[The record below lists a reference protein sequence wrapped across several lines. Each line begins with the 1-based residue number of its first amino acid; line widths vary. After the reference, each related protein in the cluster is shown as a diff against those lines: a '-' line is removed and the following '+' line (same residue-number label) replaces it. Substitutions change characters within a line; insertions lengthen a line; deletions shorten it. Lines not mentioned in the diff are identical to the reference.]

1 MQFAPPW
8 SASLWES
15 TPWKL
20 FAKCC
25 RGCHHPW
32 GEHAR
37 GTIVHGSPRRGGI
50 SRGLVPSFSKLPPNE
65 TAGKTSSLLMLVAW
79 KKRPGE
85 KVQYV
90 VSVSS
95 YLHCIWFV
103 HRRPR
108 ETLAKVQFPMGCR
121 L

>member
-1 MQFAPPW
+1 MIA
-8 SASLWES
+8 LYS
-15 TPWKL
+15 TPCL
-20 FAKCC
+20 FVFTFEARPSTIFGAAAAK
-25 RGCHHPW
+25 
-32 GEHAR
+32 
-37 GTIVHGSPRRGGI
+37 GTTALEAKQRKEPRRKQ
-50 SRGLVPSFSKLPPNE
+50 SKE
-65 TAGKTSSLLMLVAW
+65 S
-79 KKRPGE
+79 PGE
-85 KVQYV
+85 KVQHV